1 MIDYGETQRVDVSS
15 ADGQSR
21 PRISVVMPVR
31 DLAPYV
37 AASVE
42 SILSQTLT
50 DFEFVIRDDGST
62 DGTREI
68 LRSFA
73 ARDGRIRL
81 FESDSSLGPAG
92 SSNWVVERARGD
104 LIARMDGDDVS
115 HPDRLRRQA
124 AALDSF
130 PEACLVGSLWE
141 GIDEKGRLV
150 RPRDR
155 WRLAHPSAF
164 SPFPHGSIM
173 FRREAF
179 DQAGGYRVAADF
191 WEDLDL
197 YRRLSA
203 VGRLIVLPAALYRH
217 RSSVLSTRIA
227 SPAEKVEASVD
238 RMYRHV
244 QGGDATPRASRKIL
258 PQVFLSLGSTR
269 LWAGHSPAVFRR
281 LLRRGALGWNL
292 QSVGILG
299 WAAWGAV
306 SPRSLRFVL
315 KLMVAA
321 RDRTAGRRFP
331 DEAVYEWVCQAGA
344 PPALR
349 LAGNGAAEGDGAPS
363 VSPRPLPEQ
372 EVRRQ
377 A

>member
-1 MIDYGETQRVDVSS
+1 VDVSS
-15 ADGQSR
+15 AEEQIR

-42 SILSQTLT
+42 SILSQTLD

-73 ARDGRIRL
+73 ARDPRIRL

-124 AALDSF
+124 AALDAY
-130 PEACLVGSLWE
+130 PQACLVGSLWE

-179 DQAGGYRVAADF
+179 DRAGGYRPAADF

-203 VGRLIVLPAALYRH
+203 VGRLIVLPSALYRH

-244 QGGDATPRASRKIL
+244 RGGEAAPEASGKIL

-281 LLRRGALGWNL
+281 LLRRGALRWNL
-292 QSVGILG
+292 ESAGILG

-321 RDRTAGRRFP
+321 RDRAAARRFP

-344 PPALR
+344 QPALR
-349 LAGNGAAEGDGAPS
+349 LARNEDSDAGDPPP
-363 VSPRPLPEQ
+363 VSPRTVPEPG
-372 EVRRQ
+372 VARR

>member
-1 MIDYGETQRVDVSS
+1 MDELGGTRRVDVSS

-42 SILSQTLT
+42 SILSQTLA

-73 ARDGRIRL
+73 ARDRRIRL
-81 FESDSSLGPAG
+81 FESDTSLGPAG
-92 SSNWVVERARGD
+92 SSNWVVEHARGD

-124 AALDSF
+124 AALDAY
-130 PEACLVGSLWE
+130 PDACLVGSLWE

-173 FRREAF
+173 VRREAF
-179 DQAGGYRVAADF
+179 ARAGGYRVAADF

-203 VGRLIVLPAALYRH
+203 LGRLLVLPAALYRH

-227 SPAEKVEASVD
+227 SPADKVEASVD

-244 QGGDATPRASRKIL
+244 RGDDSARRASEKIL

-292 QSVGILG
+292 ESLGVLG

-315 KLMVAA
+315 KTMVAA
-321 RDRTAGRRFP
+321 RDRAAARRFP
-331 DEAVYEWVCQAGA
+331 DDAVYEWICRPGA
-344 PPALR
+344 PPSLR
-349 LAGNGAAEGDGAPS
+349 LAPDAAAGAVGSPP
-363 VSPRPLPEQ
+363 VSPRPVAAP